1 MSLNLISARQI
12 GKGTDCDR
20 ECVRT
25 AAMIPVSLN
34 RVICNKSIIKE
45 NKTES
50 TLGSQREHILPKM
63 NIYQNNTC
71 IKVSSRYKASA

>member
-20 ECVRT
+20 ECVRVC
-25 AAMIPVSLN
+25 ARCHNDPLSLN

-50 TLGSQREHILPKM
+50 TLGSQR
-63 NIYQNNTC
+63 
-71 IKVSSRYKASA
+71 